1 MATDA
6 MTIRL
11 SRFAVGE
18 PIFFGNDSGR
28 AVFQELQKE
37 IAAAPDVQVFGISLD
52 GIRATDASFPRESVV
67 SLVKMLRGEKG
78 FYLEGFV
85 NNDLLDNWDYAA
97 KAKDQYII
105 VRQGQKKYR
114 VIGPDLNDSMKSL
127 LDFVM
132 REGEVTTAM
141 VAKKFDISV
150 QNASARMKRLHQAG
164 LVLGSKESA
173 ETGGLE
179 YVFKAIQ

>member
-1 MATDA
+1 MATGGP
-6 MTIRL
+6 ML
-11 SRFAVGE
+11 
-18 PIFFGNDSGR
+18 FGNESGR
-28 AVFQELQKE
+28 AVFQELQRAIE
-37 IAAAPDVQVFGISLD
+37 SAPDINVFGISLD
-52 GIRATDASFPRESVV
+52 GIRATDASFPRESVI
-67 SLVKMLRGEKG
+67 SLAKMLRGEKG
-78 FYLEGFV
+78 FYLEDFAS
-85 NNDLLDNWDYAA
+85 NDLLDNWDYAA
-97 KAKDQYII
+97 KAKDQCVI
-105 VRQGQKKYR
+105 VRQGDKKYR

-132 REGEVTTAM
+132 REGEVTTAK

-150 QNASARMKRLHQAG
+150 QNASARMKRLHQVG